1 MGSGMLKGKKALITG
16 GDRGLGYEIAAEF
29 LRQGADICICSR
41 NADAIKEAA
50 VSLRHERQ
58 DKEQR
63 ILYKK
68 ADVSVTKDLDELYKY
83 IFEEFSGDFD
93 TVVNNAGIQ
102 GPIGSF
108 EDNEWQEILNVINVN
123 LLGTMYSMKCAIG
136 MFKSMHADG
145 TPVRDRS
152 IINISG
158 GGATGA
164 RPYFTGYAVAKTGVV
179 RATETL
185 AKENE
190 AYGIRINAIAPG
202 AMNTRMLE
210 DILNAGENAGDEYR
224 RSLRQKENGGASM
237 ENAAGL
243 VAYLASEK
251 AAGVTGRLISA
262 VWDDWKELDKH
273 ACDLNGSDLYTLRRI
288 IPRDRGLDWE

>member
-50 VSLRHERQ
+50 VSLGHERQ

-190 AYGIRINAIAPG
+190 DYGIRINAIAPG

-273 ACDLNGSDLYTLRRI
+273 AGDLNGSDLYTLRRI

>member
-1 MGSGMLKGKKALITG
+1 MEGNMLRGKKALITG

-41 NADAIKEAA
+41 NTDALKEAME
-50 VSLRHERQ
+50 SLGHERLGE
-58 DKEQR
+58 EQR
-63 ILYKK
+63 ILYKR
-68 ADVSVTKDLDELYKY
+68 ADVSVTKDIDELYEFMAGK
-83 IFEEFSGDFD
+83 FSGDFD
-93 TVVNNAGIQ
+93 IVVNNAGIQ

-108 EDNEWQEILNVINVN
+108 EDNDWQEVLKVINVN
-123 LLGTMYSMKCAIG
+123 LLGTMYSMKCAIS
-136 MFKSMHADG
+136 MFKTMNAG
-145 TPVRDRS
+145 GNTIRDKS

-164 RPYFTGYAVAKTGVV
+164 RPFFTGYAVAKTGVV

-185 AKENE
+185 ARENE
-190 AYGIRINAIAPG
+190 PYGIRINAIAPG

-210 DILNAGENAGDEYR
+210 DILAAGENAGDEYQK
-224 RSLRQKENGGASM
+224 SLRQKEDGGASM

-262 VWDDWKELDKH
+262 VWDGWKELDKH
-273 ACDLNGSDLYTLRRI
+273 VADLEGSDLYTLRRI
-288 IPRDRGLDWE
+288 IPKDRGFDWE

>member
-1 MGSGMLKGKKALITG
+1 MLKGKKALITG

-50 VSLRHERQ
+50 VSLGHERQ

-93 TVVNNAGIQ
+93 IVVNNAGIQ

-224 RSLRQKENGGASM
+224 KSLRQKENGGASM

-262 VWDDWKELDKH
+262 VWDDRKELDKH

>member
-50 VSLRHERQ
+50 VSLGHERQ

-93 TVVNNAGIQ
+93 IVVNNAGIQ

-224 RSLRQKENGGASM
+224 KSLRQKENGGASM

>member
-1 MGSGMLKGKKALITG
+1 MLKGKKALITG

-50 VSLRHERQ
+50 VSLGHERQ

-93 TVVNNAGIQ
+93 IVVNNAGIQ

-224 RSLRQKENGGASM
+224 KSLRQKENGGASM

>member
-1 MGSGMLKGKKALITG
+1 MLKGKKALITG